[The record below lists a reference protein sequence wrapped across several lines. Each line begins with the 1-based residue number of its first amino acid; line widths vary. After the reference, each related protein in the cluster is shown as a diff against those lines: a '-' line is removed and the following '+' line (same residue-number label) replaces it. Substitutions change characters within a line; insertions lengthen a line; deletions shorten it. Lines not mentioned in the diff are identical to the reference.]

1 MKKALLAALKYPVI
15 KYDFNVSI
23 EEIKQLAIACDLEIE
38 EILIQ
43 EDMPHKA
50 TYVGKGKLAEIV
62 KKSQFYDVVIFN
74 EELTPLQMRN
84 ISDLMT
90 CEVLDRTDL
99 ILKIFESRAHTKE
112 AILQVK
118 MARLQYELPRL
129 SGAHGEIYSQQ
140 GGSGFRGAGEQMIE
154 LEKRRIRKELTSAK
168 KELAQLKKT
177 RMTQRRHRQG
187 MKTVA
192 LVGYTNSGKST
203 LLNHFTHKKVMAKD
217 MLFATLETA
226 TRKAL
231 LKNGREVLMI
241 DTVGFISQLPH
252 FLIEA
257 FKSTLE
263 EVSEADLIVFVIDSS
278 SHYLNDQIEVT
289 TKVLKELGVADI
301 PVLYVYNKSDL
312 LHDVIIPREPYVFI
326 SLKEDKDLDRLED
339 EMIRLLFNNEERYHF
354 LIPYSEGVLYK
365 TIRNNTTFIKET
377 FEEDG
382 IHLVV
387 EAPLY
392 YEEKYKDYLLSS
404 S

>member
-1 MKKALLAALKYPVI
+1 MKKALLAALKYSV
-15 KYDFNVSI
+15 KYDFTVSI
-23 EEIKQLAIACDLEIE
+23 EEMKQLAIACDLEIE

-50 TYVGKGKLAEIV
+50 TYVGKGKLQEIMQ
-62 KKSQFYDVVIFN
+62 KSSHYDVVIFN

-84 ISDLMT
+84 ISELIF

-99 ILKIFESRAHTKE
+99 ILKIFESRARTKE

-129 SGAHGEIYSQQ
+129 AGAHGEIYSQQ

-154 LEKRRIRKELTSAK
+154 LEKRRIRKELSSCK
-168 KELAQLKKT
+168 NELAKLKKT
-177 RMTQRRHRQG
+177 RMTQRRHRVG
-187 MKTVA
+187 MKTIA
-192 LVGYTNSGKST
+192 LVGYTNSGKSS
-203 LLNHFTHKKVMAKD
+203 LLNHFTNKKVEAKD

-263 EVSEADLIVFVIDSS
+263 EVTEADLIVFVIDSS
-278 SHYLNDQIEVT
+278 STYLNDQIEVT
-289 TKVLKELGVADI
+289 TQVLKELGVSDT
-301 PVLYVYNKSDL
+301 PVLYVYNKCDL
-312 LHDVIIPREPYVFI
+312 EHEMIIPKEPHVFI
-326 SLKEDKDLDRLED
+326 SVKEELHLENLED
-339 EMIRLLFNNEERYHF
+339 EMIRLLFGDEERYHF
-354 LIPYSEGVLYK
+354 VIPYREGLTYK
-365 TIRNNTTFIKET
+365 TIRQNTTFIKET
-377 FEEDG
+377 FEDDG

-387 EAPLY
+387 EGPAY
-392 YEEKYKDYLLSS
+392 YKHKYQDYLKSS